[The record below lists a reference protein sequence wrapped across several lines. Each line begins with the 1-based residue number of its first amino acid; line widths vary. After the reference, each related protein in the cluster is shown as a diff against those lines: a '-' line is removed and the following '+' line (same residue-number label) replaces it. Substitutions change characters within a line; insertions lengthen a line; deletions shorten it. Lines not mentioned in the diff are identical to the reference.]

1 MSPTSTRGYSL
12 LEVLAVISI
21 MVIVGGAAVP
31 LGHGGAERARASG
44 AASYLAGRLAVA
56 RLEAVRR
63 STNVAIRFI
72 PTAGGYSL
80 RAFVDGNGN
89 GVLTSDI
96 VSGIDPPISPEEQI
110 DNHFSGVSFG
120 ILPNVTAIDPND
132 PFNPNDPI
140 QIGAST
146 LVSFGPTGS
155 STSGTLFLRG
165 SGGHQLAV
173 RLLGITGRTRI
184 LRFSFVEGRWFTH

>member
-1 MSPTSTRGYSL
+1 MSPMSKRGYSL

-21 MVIVGGAAVP
+21 MLIVGGAAVP

-63 STNVAIRFI
+63 SVNVAIRFL
-72 PTAGGYSL
+72 PSAGGYSL
-80 RAFVDGNGN
+80 QSYADGNDN
-89 GVLTSDI
+89 GVLTRDI
-96 VSGIDPPISPEEQI
+96 ASGMDPPISPEEHI
-110 DNHFSGVSFG
+110 DNHFSGVTFG
-120 ILPNVTAIDPND
+120 ILPNVTSIDPND

-184 LRFSFVEGRWFTH
+184 LRFNFVEGRWFTQ